1 MPIRGGATLFLPP
14 DLKPLWTSN
23 PFYGGPE
30 LVDEDAELTA
40 LELAYD
46 QQVRIFT
53 HRHLFSFFY
62 WPDARTRFAAARIKF
77 LCVPVHSQ
85 LLMMRNHN
93 ADTTMRVATAILSS
107 PAVTRADAPS
117 AIATSA

>member
-46 QQVRIFT
+46 QQVAFSLIVICF
-53 HRHLFSFFY
+53 LFFIG
-62 WPDARTRFAAARIKF
+62 P
-77 LCVPVHSQ
+77 
-85 LLMMRNHN
+85 
-93 ADTTMRVATAILSS
+93 
-107 PAVTRADAPS
+107 TRAHDSLLPALNFFACPCIRS
-117 AIATSA
+117 C

>member
-53 HRHLFSFFY
+53 HRHLFSFFFG
-62 WPDARTRFAAARIKF
+62 P
-77 LCVPVHSQ
+77 
-85 LLMMRNHN
+85 
-93 ADTTMRVATAILSS
+93 
-107 PAVTRADAPS
+107 TRAHDSLLPALNFFACPCIRS
-117 AIATSA
+117 C